1 MLSRLWYLVLA
12 LAVGGALAG
21 AFLNKSA
28 ASREAEFQLEEQ
40 LRRDRIEAE
49 LWMRLDARLR
59 LDALAAITVE
69 PEVRQ
74 TLRSSSGR
82 AGTPTTAVRNRL
94 SQKLNELNAKL
105 EEGMGDLV
113 FAVDQEGEVVAT
125 LDKNAMGSE
134 QLDKMPLVRDALRGF
149 MRDDVWVYNGE
160 VYRMA
165 ARPVFDGGRYVGAV
179 VHGMRI
185 RDELAKRLGSKLP
198 NASLAF
204 FFRDRLIASHVGGAD
219 APSSAELKNGLTA
232 ALAEMASRE
241 GSVEVGERTR
251 VIASAIRGGAAHAQV
266 GYVIGRK
273 GSTVGLGGLFANTF
287 QEDVASLPWLLV
299 VGVPLLLLLLGLFL
313 LYLEHDKAV
322 KILRKTSE
330 SLAKSQLDSL
340 PEGRLRRHYR
350 KIAENINV
358 ALRAG
363 VGFKE
368 DASKRASL
376 DLDHILSTT
385 RDSADIGYFGFGAEA
400 PTAKQVSLDSQPEL
414 ELKPGPAS
422 PAQAPNKP
430 TPPNKPE
437 TAPAKDTRPAA
448 PANGTPTA
456 KPRGASPAPP
466 QRSPSSRPK
475 RAPSSWPARAPSSR
489 HQAVAT
495 IRHGEDR
502 LTPTP
507 DDPPTRPNAILDDYA
522 GFDEPEENT
531 QVKHVPRELIEASSP
546 AVQGEEAHFRE
557 VFAQFVAM
565 QKECGAPVTG
575 LTFDKFVRKL
585 HAARDQVM
593 KRHNAP
599 AVHFTVYVKEGR
611 AALKASPVKQ

>member
-59 LDALAAITVE
+59 LDALATLAVE

-82 AGTPTTAVRNRL
+82 KGTPGTGTRRRL
-94 SQKLNELNAKL
+94 SQKLNQLNAKL
-105 EEGMGDLV
+105 EEGKGDLV
-113 FAVDQEGEVVAT
+113 FAVDAEGEVVAT
-125 LDKNAMGSE
+125 LDKNALGSE
-134 QLDKMPLVRDALRGF
+134 QLDKMPLVEDALRGF

-160 VYRMA
+160 VFRMA

-179 VHGMRI
+179 VHGMAVK
-185 RDELAKRLGSKLP
+185 DELARRLGSKLP
-198 NASLAF
+198 NASVVF
-204 FFRDRLIASHVGGAD
+204 FFRDRVIAAHVGGAK
-219 APSSAELKNGLTA
+219 APSSAELKTGMSSV
-232 ALAEMASRE
+232 LATMESAE

-251 VIASAIRGGAAHAQV
+251 IIASPIRGDAAHAKV
-266 GYVIGRK
+266 GYIIGRK

-287 QEDVASLPWLLV
+287 QEDVASLPWLV
-299 VGVPLLLLLLGLFL
+299 VIGVPLLLLLLGLFL

-322 KILRKTSE
+322 GILRRSSE
-330 SLAKSQLDSL
+330 SLAKNEISGL
-340 PEGRLRRHYR
+340 PEGDLRRHYR
-350 KIAENINV
+350 KIAENLNV

-368 DASKRASL
+368 DASKRAAV
-376 DLDHILSTT
+376 DLDQILSTT
-385 RDSADIGYFGFGAEA
+385 RDSADSGYFGFAEEA
-400 PTAKQVSLDSQPEL
+400 PTAKQVSLDPEP
-414 ELKPGPAS
+414 EPTAESAQMPAIKANPLRKQRVVAS
-422 PAQAPNKP
+422 TDAAP
-430 TPPNKPE
+430 
-437 TAPAKDTRPAA
+437 TAPPQ
-448 PANGTPTA
+448 GTPTA
-456 KPRGASPAPP
+456 RPNGAPTARPK
-466 QRSPSSRPK
+466 RSPSSRPN

-489 HQAVAT
+489 HRAAAT
-495 IRHGEDR
+495 VRHAEEL
-502 LTPTP
+502 LTPAP
-507 DDPPTRPNAILDDYA
+507 DDPPTRPNAILDDYD
-522 GFDEPEENT
+522 GFDEPDENT
-531 QVKHVPRELIEASSP
+531 QVKHVPQELIEASAP
-546 AVQGEEAHFRE
+546 AEQGEETHFRE
-557 VFAQFVAM
+557 VFDQFVAM
-565 QKECGAPVTG
+565 QKECGAPVSG

-599 AVHFTVYVKEGR
+599 AVRFTVYVKEGR

>member
-59 LDALAAITVE
+59 LDALATIAVE

-82 AGTPTTAVRNRL
+82 AGTPGTAVRNRL
-94 SQKLNELNAKL
+94 SQKLNELNTKL
-105 EEGMGDLV
+105 EEGKGDLV
-113 FAVDQEGEVVAT
+113 FALDTEGEVVAT

-134 QLDKMPLVRDALRGF
+134 QLDKMPLVQDALRGF

-179 VHGMRI
+179 VHGMLI

-198 NASLAF
+198 NASLVF
-204 FFRDRLIASHVGGAD
+204 FFRDRLIASHVGGAN
-219 APSSAELKNGLTA
+219 APSSAELKNGMAA
-232 ALAEMASRE
+232 ALAEMAASE
-241 GSVEVGERTR
+241 GSVEVSERTR
-251 VIASAIRGGAAHAQV
+251 LIGSSIRGGAAHAQV
-266 GYVIGRK
+266 GYIIGRR

-287 QEDVASLPWLLV
+287 QEDVASLPWPVV
-299 VGVPLLLLLLGLFL
+299 VGIPLLLLLLGLFL

-330 SLAKSQLDSL
+330 SLAKSELGSL
-340 PEGRLRRHYR
+340 PEGELRRHYR
-350 KIAENINV
+350 KIAENLNV

-368 DASKRASL
+368 DASKRAAV
-376 DLDHILSTT
+376 DLDQILSNT
-385 RDSADIGYFGFGAEA
+385 RDSTDTGYFGFGAEA
-400 PTAKQVSLDSQPEL
+400 PTAKQVSLDSEPEL
-414 ELKPGPAS
+414 EVKPAAS
-422 PAQAPNKP
+422 GTKDALP
-430 TPPNKPE
+430 
-437 TAPAKDTRPAA
+437 TAPP
-448 PANGTPTA
+448 NGTPTA
-456 KPRGASPAPP
+456 RPNGASKARP

-495 IRHGEDR
+495 IRHSEDN
-502 LTPTP
+502 LTPAP

-531 QVKHVPRELIEASSP
+531 QVKHVPQELIEASAP
-546 AVQGEEAHFRE
+546 AVQGEETHFRE
-557 VFAQFVAM
+557 VFEQFVAM
-565 QKECGAPVTG
+565 QKECGAPVSG